1 MKWPKLKKF
10 LVQLNLMLNRSLINK
25 TYPPII
31 FDVEK
36 QRVIFFSKATGQ
48 TDPIYF
54 DEKVAKEEGFPSL
67 LVPPTFLTTVGH
79 EQKNPYQYL
88 KDLSIDMK
96 NVLHA
101 GQSYTYHH
109 LIFAGDKI
117 TMESKIK
124 DMYDKKNGRLQFVEF
139 ESLFFNQNKKLI
151 VESLST
157 LVIR

>member
-1 MKWPKLKKF
+1 
-10 LVQLNLMLNRSLINK
+10 MLDRFFINK

-36 QRVIFFSKATGQ
+36 QRVKFFSKATGQ

-54 DEKVAKEEGFPSL
+54 DEDVAKKKGFPSL
-67 LVPPTFLTTVGH
+67 LAPPTFLTTVIH

-88 KDLSIDMK
+88 HDLSIDMK

-101 GQSYTYHH
+101 GQSYKYHH
-109 LIFAGDKI
+109 PVFAGDKI
-117 TMESKIK
+117 TMKSKIK
-124 DMYDKKNGRLQFVEF
+124 DMYDKKNGSLQFIEF
-139 ESLFFNQNKKLI
+139 ESIFLNQNKKLA

>member
-1 MKWPKLKKF
+1 
-10 LVQLNLMLNRSLINK
+10 MLNKSLINK

-31 FDVEK
+31 FDIEK
-36 QRVIFFSKATGQ
+36 QRVRFFSKATGQ
-48 TDPIYF
+48 TDPVYF
-54 DEKVAKEEGFPSL
+54 DEDIAKEKGFPSL
-67 LVPPTFLTTVGH
+67 LAPPTFLTTVSH

-88 KDLSIDMK
+88 HDLSIDMK

-101 GQSYTYHH
+101 GQSYKYHD
-109 LIFAGDKI
+109 LVFAGDQI

-124 DMYDKKNGRLQFVEF
+124 NMYNKKNGSLQFIEF
-139 ESLFFNQNKKLI
+139 ESIFLNQNKKLT

>member
-1 MKWPKLKKF
+1 
-10 LVQLNLMLNRSLINK
+10 MLDRSLINK

-79 EQKNPYQYL
+79 EQKKPYQYL
-88 KDLSIDMK
+88 HDLSIDIK
-96 NVLHA
+96 NILHA
-101 GQSYTYHH
+101 GQSYKYHH
-109 LIFAGDKI
+109 LVFAGDKI
-117 TMESKIK
+117 TMKSKIK
-124 DMYDKKNGRLQFVEF
+124 DMYDKKNGSLQFVEF
-139 ESLFFNQNKKLI
+139 ESIFLNQNKKL
-151 VESLST
+151 VAECLST